1 MSHRGARLEASD
13 EKEAA
18 MILPARPVITAPPR
32 AGVRARL
39 CGLSD
44 ALIAWLDAPAAND
57 AAPPRPAAGA
67 VPWSGFDV
75 PTYRRRRLRI
85 DGIDAAGPLA

>member
-1 MSHRGARLEASD
+1 MTV
-13 EKEAA
+13 
-18 MILPARPVITAPPR
+18 PARPQIPASPR
-32 AGVRARL
+32 AAARARL
-39 CGLSD
+39 AGLSD

-85 DGIDAAGPLA
+85 DGIDAAGPRA

>member
-18 MILPARPVITAPPR
+18 M
-32 AGVRARL
+32 